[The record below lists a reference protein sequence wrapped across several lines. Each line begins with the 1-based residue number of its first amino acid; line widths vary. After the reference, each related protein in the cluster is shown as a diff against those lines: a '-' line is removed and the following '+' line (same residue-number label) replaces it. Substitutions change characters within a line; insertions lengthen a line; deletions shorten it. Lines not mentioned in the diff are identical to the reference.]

1 MDSSACSST
10 LNINPFI
17 LSINGSIIKTKN
29 SLTGTVNI
37 FNMKNCTHITVS
49 EDGTISL
56 IFKNR
61 NIDMTFKCADE
72 KREILLA
79 LFEKAMSSQ

>member
-1 MDSSACSST
+1 
-10 LNINPFI
+10 
-17 LSINGSIIKTKN
+17 
-29 SLTGTVNI
+29 
-37 FNMKNCTHITVS
+37 MKNCTHITVS